1 MKSITRGHL
10 KAGIDSVRNTKWRNF
25 WTMLGVIIGVASV
38 ITVVGIGDGIKQQVN
53 SQLHHAGSNVI
64 LIKPSAINGNG
75 NSPLSMITGFDVSG
89 TLSAH
94 DDQVVSSVPGVTNSA
109 PLSAISAKVSG
120 DQSTYDQSKPHDL
133 A

>member
-53 SQLHHAGSNVI
+53 SQSFLLNRV
-64 LIKPSAINGNG
+64 LLTVMAIVH
-75 NSPLSMITGFDVSG
+75 FR
-89 TLSAH
+89 
-94 DDQVVSSVPGVTNSA
+94 
-109 PLSAISAKVSG
+109 
-120 DQSTYDQSKPHDL
+120 
-133 A
+133 